1 MLRQL
6 TRSMGLTS
14 RLLRQVNYGTS
25 APAGTHI
32 PVTKALEIGQWEEKL
47 KAAGVEDTKFNV
59 KCIVSHVLKQK
70 FSAVPDSYDQLQ
82 LNPGQLADLER
93 FSYKIDIL
101 YRRQS
106 SYASNQF

>member
-6 TRSMGLTS
+6 TRSMGPTS
-14 RLLRQVNYGTS
+14 RLLRQVNYGTN

-47 KAAGVEDTKFNV
+47 KAAGVEDRKFNV

-70 FSAVPDSYDQLQ
+70 FVSICEKSWLSTSLTMFTFRRV
-82 LNPGQLADLER
+82 R
-93 FSYKIDIL
+93 FLTHLISC
-101 YRRQS
+101 S
-106 SYASNQF
+106 